1 MNAAKLLVHFALFN
15 NTVTQD
21 VALTN
26 KSKQL
31 FCVVPWKIN
40 SALVFST
47 LASLV
52 ALEGEYC
59 SPTTTRNSLI
69 HRLPVVTRHQ
79 LALWVVPLY

>member
-1 MNAAKLLVHFALFN
+1 MYAAKLLVHFTLFN

-26 KSKQL
+26 KSNQL
-31 FCVVPWKIN
+31 FRVVPRMIN
-40 SALVFST
+40 VALVLST

-52 ALEGEYC
+52 TAKGEC
-59 SPTTTRNSLI
+59 RSPTTTTSLI
-69 HRLPVVTRHQ
+69 HLIPFVARHQ